1 MPRRT
6 RITDDDRALFRS
18 AVADAKPLP
27 ESDAPQRP
35 RPKPHARFTQ
45 ADERA
50 VLDELVAAMPD
61 GELETGDELN
71 WRANGVQDSVMRKL
85 RRGHWRI
92 EGELDL
98 HGSTALE
105 AKQDIAL
112 FIQRARGAGLGCV
125 RIIHGKGRGSR
136 AGRPILKQLV
146 GGWLRRRDDIL
157 AYTSARP
164 SDGGTGALV
173 VLLRNTK

>member
-6 RITDDDRALFRS
+6 LITDDDRALFRS
-18 AVADAKPLP
+18 AVADATPLP
-27 ESDAPQRP
+27 ESDAPERP
-35 RPKPHARFTQ
+35 RPKPHARFTE
-45 ADERA
+45 ADDRA
-50 VLDELVAAMPD
+50 VLDEMAASIPD
-61 GELETGDELN
+61 SELETGEELH
-71 WRANGVQDSVMRKL
+71 WRRNGVQDSVMRKL

-98 HGSTALE
+98 HGRTALE
-105 AKQDIAL
+105 AQRDIAS
-112 FIQRARGAGLGCV
+112 FIDRARDAGHGCV

-146 GGWLRRRDDIL
+146 GGWLRRRDDVL

-164 SDGGTGALV
+164 SDGGTGAVV
-173 VLLRNTK
+173 VLLRSHR